1 MQFEVTHQE
10 ANVIIEALGNMPYVK
25 VFELIHKLQQQAQI
39 QLQQNQ
45 QVVNESTSPKPQ
57 VVSQRPPQNQ

>member
-25 VFELIHKLQQQAQI
+25 VFELIHKLQQQAQT

-45 QVVNESTSPKPQ
+45 QVVRESASPKPQ
-57 VVSQRPPQNQ
+57 DMSQRPPQNQ